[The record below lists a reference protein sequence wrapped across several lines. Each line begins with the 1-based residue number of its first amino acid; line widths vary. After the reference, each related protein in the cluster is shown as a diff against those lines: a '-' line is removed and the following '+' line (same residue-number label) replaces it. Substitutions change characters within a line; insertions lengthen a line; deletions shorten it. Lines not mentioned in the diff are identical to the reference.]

1 MTQNP
6 APESVALTSL
16 PEDCAEALASFCP
29 RSLPNENWF
38 RMRADVVALV
48 AGARPDTVAETR
60 GLCSALCELLA
71 AELVERPDACV
82 AEALTEVALSRHV
95 TVLKRSNA
103 AATVHVKSAR
113 LSRLFRVL
121 NGLPEPTRKPAE
133 PTEAPGPFTE
143 ADLERL
149 VNAVSAAPAGVRVAV
164 HHRLVCGLAAGIID
178 SAADALSVNSSD
190 GRVSAVKDAHGTAL
204 PLSDVWVQA
213 LARLGVESVAG
224 GECWQKAVAWLRE
237 HEAAVESRQ
246 LRDAWLVDGLS
257 QQGSPAQLLRRH
269 SVTGRDM
276 QRVMGHLPRPEETAL
291 TGLLRG

>member
-1 MTQNP
+1 MNQNP
-6 APESVALTSL
+6 APESVALSAL
-16 PEDCAEALASFCP
+16 PQGCAEALAAFCP
-29 RSLPNENWF
+29 KSLPTDLWG
-38 RMRADVVALV
+38 RLRSDVVALV

-121 NGLPEPTRKPAE
+121 HGLPEPTRKPAE
-133 PTEAPGPFTE
+133 PTEEPGPFTE

-164 HHRLVCGLAAGIID
+164 HHRLVCGLTAGIID
-178 SAADALSVNSSD
+178 SATDALSVNSSD

-204 PLSDVWVQA
+204 PLSVLWVQA
-213 LARLGVESVAG
+213 LSRMGVQSAAGSEAWQQAAR
-224 GECWQKAVAWLRE
+224 WLRE
-237 HEAAVESRQ
+237 HDAAVDSRR

-269 SVTGRDM
+269 SVTGRDL
-276 QRVMGHLPRPEETAL
+276 QRVMGHLPRPERTAL